1 MKMSIVFLPHARSD
15 LYEIG
20 LYLSERDLAV
30 SKRFNQAV
38 DRTWEYLLDA
48 PESGE
53 KRDYSNPEYANIR
66 IWQVFGFPNHLIFYR
81 GTETGI
87 TVVRV
92 LHGARDYETMFNK
105 E

>member
-1 MKMSIVFLPHARSD
+1 MKRSIVILPHARTD

-30 SKRFNQAV
+30 SKRFNRAV
-38 DRTWEYLLDA
+38 DHTLKYLLDA

-53 KRDYSNPEYANIR
+53 KRDYSNPEYANMR

-81 GTETGI
+81 GNETGI

-92 LHGARDYETMFNK
+92 LHGARDYETMFNEK
-105 E
+105 